1 MGQKTL
7 KTNRRALRRT
17 AQKEKNNIVSRYM
30 SENWDKVIM
39 SAVTIIRQFPLK
51 DRFSIAR
58 TILFKP
64 IRAAKKAKIIKVDSG
79 TVPVSAAPK
88 AAPAR
93 AAQKAGA

>member
-17 AQKEKNNIVSRYM
+17 AQEEKNNIVSRYM

-51 DRFSIAR
+51 DRFSIVW

-64 IRAAKKAKIIKVDSG
+64 IRAKKPKTIKVDGG
-79 TVPVSAAPK
+79 TIPGTAAPK
-88 AAPAR
+88 AAPAS
-93 AAQKAGA
+93 QKAGA